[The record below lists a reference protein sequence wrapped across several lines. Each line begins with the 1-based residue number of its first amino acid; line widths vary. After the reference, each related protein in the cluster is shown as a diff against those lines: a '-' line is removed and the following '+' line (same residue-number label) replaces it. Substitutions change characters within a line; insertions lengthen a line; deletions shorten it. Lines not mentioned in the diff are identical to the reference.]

1 MATKTKYPYTAF
13 MLTPSY
19 NLRQVTVAREGWYT
33 GYDVLGTGTDVHRSN
48 LYDTREAAIAAGKK
62 KLEQRRARLAKSAA
76 NIEKHAANLAEVE
89 GGNG

>member
-1 MATKTKYPYTAF
+1 MAIKDKFPYKAF

-19 NLRQVTVAREGWYT
+19 NLRHVTVAKKSWYS
-33 GYDVLGTGTDVHRSN
+33 GQVELDTGTCVSTSA
-48 LYDTREAAIAAGKK
+48 LFDTKKAAIAHGKK
-62 KLEQRRARLAKSAA
+62 AIEQRRARLAKSAA